1 MSRFWIFL
9 IALSTT
15 ISLTAVTAEAD
26 MVKWV
31 DEDGKVHF
39 SDTPPT
45 NRKIKSEL
53 VPLKEAPK
61 QGLTDAELAEKK
73 KKVDAY
79 KQSVLQNDKTGEGAP
94 TQIHQAPDLSKI
106 TPPKPTVK
114 KTKTMTRSECRDTYQ
129 SNTAARVSCFKSV
142 SP

>member
-9 IALSTT
+9 ITLVSTM
-15 ISLTAVTAEAD
+15 SLTVPATQAD
-26 MVKWV
+26 MVKWI

-45 NRKIKSEL
+45 NTKIKSEL

-79 KQSVLQNDKTGEGAP
+79 KQSVFRNDKAGEGVPA
-94 TQIHQAPDLSKI
+94 QIRQAPDLSNI
-106 TPPKPTVK
+106 APPTPTAKPAKV
-114 KTKTMTRSECRDTYQ
+114 MTRSECRDTYQ
-129 SNTAARVSCFKSV
+129 SNTAARVNCFKSA